1 MTKSIYRH
9 QEEYQICLERVKTM
23 SHFGSFAIN
32 FSKNLI
38 EVFKLAMAYR
48 EAVKIM
54 AGEAATQ
61 GDVVEETK
69 VDKG

>member
-1 MTKSIYRH
+1 M
-9 QEEYQICLERVKTM
+9 CLEKVKTM
-23 SHFGSFAIN
+23 SLFGSFAIN
-32 FSKNLI
+32 LSKNLI

-61 GDVVEETK
+61 GDVGEETK
-69 VDKG
+69 VD